1 MSLGWFKWAKK
12 VTGLKSTEKFV
23 LICLADYFNDD
34 LGYAYPAQETIA
46 EFTCLNRSTIN
57 RACKSLQRKGLI
69 SWRHQHKDGGRY
81 SSNKYVLHRVA
92 DSHMAESNTSVLQS
106 ATYPCGTAQQKHLS
120 KHLNLTLNNTN
131 KYKSEK
137 GKKLT
142 DRQEAFAEQLANR
155 YWSLYKHEQ
164 FAFESLLA
172 DCRTYLLSSQT
183 DDDWKAIG
191 NGLPPPSE
199 VVNI

>member
-1 MSLGWFKWAKK
+1 MSLEWFKWAKT
-12 VTGLKSTEKFV
+12 VTGLSSPEKFV
-23 LICLADYFNDD
+23 LICLADYFNDE

-46 EFTCLNRSTIN
+46 TFTGLNRSTIN

-69 SWRHQHKDGGRY
+69 SWKHQHKNSGRY

-92 DSHMAESNTSVLQS
+92 DSHTAESNKSTLQS
-106 ATYPCGTAQQKHLS
+106 ATNPCGTAQQKHLS
-120 KHLNLTLNNTN
+120 KHLNITLNSSN
-131 KYKSEK
+131 KNKSEK
-137 GKKLT
+137 SKKLT
-142 DRQEAFAEQLANR
+142 DKQEAFAEALANK
-155 YWSLYKHEQ
+155 YWSKRGKEYYV
-164 FAFESLLA
+164 FDSLLA

-199 VVNI
+199 L

>member
-1 MSLGWFKWAKK
+1 MKWFKWAKTVK
-12 VTGLKSTEKFV
+12 GLKSTEKFV

-34 LGYAYPAQETIA
+34 LGYAFPAQETIA
-46 EFTCLNRSTIN
+46 NYTCLERSTIS
-57 RACKSLQRKGLI
+57 RACKSLKQKGLL
-69 SWRHQHKDGGRY
+69 SWKHQHKESNRF

-92 DSHMAESNTSVLQS
+92 DSQKVESNKSMLQS
-106 ATYPCGTAQQKHLS
+106 ATNPYGTEQQNHLS
-120 KHLNLTLNNTN
+120 KNLNITLNSSN
-131 KYKSEK
+131 KNKSIK
-137 GKKLT
+137 GKKLSEK
-142 DRQEAFAEQLANR
+142 QESYAEKLANK
-155 YWSLYKHEQ
+155 YWSRYQHEQ

>member
-1 MSLGWFKWAKK
+1 MSVEWFKWAKTVK
-12 VTGLKSTEKFV
+12 GLKSSEKFV
-23 LICLADYFNDD
+23 LICLADYFNDK

-69 SWRHQHKDGGRY
+69 SWKHQHKDNGRY

-92 DSHMAESNTSVLQS
+92 DHHTAEEDTSMSQS
-106 ATYPCGTAQQKHLS
+106 ATNPCGTVQQKHLS
-120 KHLNLTLNNTN
+120 KHLKITLNSSSKNKSTKVKKLSDKQEVFAEKLAN
-131 KYKSEK
+131 KYWS
-137 GKKLT
+137 
-142 DRQEAFAEQLANR
+142 R
-155 YWSLYKHEQ
+155 YRHEQ
-164 FAFESLLA
+164 YVFESLLA
-172 DCRTYLLSSQT
+172 DCRAYLLSSQT

-199 VVNI
+199 L

>member
-1 MSLGWFKWAKK
+1 MSLEWFKWAKT
-12 VTGLKSTEKFV
+12 VTGLSSPEKFV
-23 LICLADYFNDD
+23 LICLADYFNDE

-46 EFTCLNRSTIN
+46 TFTGLNRSTIN

-69 SWRHQHKDGGRY
+69 SWKHQHKNSGRY

-92 DSHMAESNTSVLQS
+92 DSYTAESNKSMLQS
-106 ATYPCGTAQQKHLS
+106 ATNPCGTAQQKHLS
-120 KHLNLTLNNTN
+120 KHLNITLNSSN
-131 KYKSEK
+131 KNKSEK
-137 GKKLT
+137 SKKLT
-142 DRQEAFAEQLANR
+142 DKQEAFAEALANK
-155 YWSLYKHEQ
+155 YWSKRGKEYYV
-164 FAFESLLA
+164 FDSLLA

-199 VVNI
+199 L

>member
-1 MSLGWFKWAKK
+1 MSLGWFKWAKE

-34 LGYAYPAQETIA
+34 LGYAFPAQETIA
-46 EFTCLNRSTIN
+46 NYTCLERSTIS
-57 RACKSLQRKGLI
+57 RACKSLEQKGLI
-69 SWRHQHKDGGRY
+69 SWKHQHKESGRF

-92 DSHMAESNTSVLQS
+92 DSHMAENNTSMSQS
-106 ATYPCGTAQQKHLS
+106 ATHPCGTVQQKHLS

-142 DRQEAFAEQLANR
+142 DRQETFAQTLAKK
-155 YWSLYKHEQ
+155 YWSKRGSEYYEFISILK
-164 FAFESLLA
+164 
-172 DCRTYLLSSQT
+172 DCRAYLLTSQT

-199 VVNI
+199 IMNI

>member
-1 MSLGWFKWAKK
+1 MSVEWFKWAKTVK
-12 VTGLKSTEKFV
+12 GLKSSEKFV
-23 LICLADYFNDD
+23 LICLADYFNDN
-34 LGYAYPAQETIA
+34 LGYAYPAHETIA
-46 EFTCLNRSTIN
+46 NYTCLERSTIN
-57 RACKSLQRKGLI
+57 RACKSLQQKGFI
-69 SWRHQHKDGGRY
+69 SWKHQHKDSGRY
-81 SSNKYVLHRVA
+81 SSNKYVLHHVA
-92 DSHMAESNTSVLQS
+92 DSHKVESNTSVLQS
-106 ATYPCGTAQQKHLS
+106 ATYPCGTVQQKHLS

-131 KYKSEK
+131 KYKSIK
-137 GKKLT
+137 VKKLSEK
-142 DRQEAFAEQLANR
+142 QESYAEKLANK
-155 YWSLYKHEQ
+155 YWSRYQHEQ